1 MGSVQNALV
10 ITGGAS
16 GIGAASLQAALGR
29 NWLVASCD
37 VQPLDSIPKALLSDH
52 SLYVQADV
60 RNSEAMA
67 SFARGALQFFAD
79 RNGGVVPPLGVV
91 ACAGISR
98 RGDPEQVKLMKDINE
113 GGTLNLLRAFADA
126 LAHGGLFV
134 GLSSIVA
141 AEGIAVK
148 GDEEYKLTKIEARR
162 IATEEAARLSVRGF
176 AVAPGAIDTPMTRHE
191 AIFGMLLLGASQVF
205 GKPDHPHH
213 GEITR
218 LAGVPVGS
226 TPADIFAGLLGPA
239 LTGAEEFARVQAS
252 MTRDPSLAGVG
263 KAYMLYTNL
272 KGADGQIRPRAE
284 LIARS
289 AEKLTVLDVVIG
301 PEVVAERMIDQLAT
315 GKVPE
320 GGLLRAYSRNGE
332 NRIRE
337 LLGSFGG

>member
-1 MGSVQNALV
+1 MGPDQNALV

-16 GIGAASLQAALGR
+16 GIGAASVAAALRRG
-29 NWLVASCD
+29 WLVASCD
-37 VQPLDSIPKALLSDH
+37 VQPPENLPTTLRSGHAL
-52 SLYVQADV
+52 YRQADV
-60 RNSEAMA
+60 RSPEALA
-67 SFARGALQFFAD
+67 DFAGAALEFFRGH
-79 RNGGVVPPLGVV
+79 NGGLVPQLGVV

-98 RGDPEQVKLMKDINE
+98 RGDPAQVQLMKDINE
-113 GGTLNLLRAFADA
+113 GGTSNLLRAFESA
-126 LAHGGLFV
+126 LKDGGLFV
-134 GLSSIVA
+134 GMSSIVA

-162 IATEEAARLSVRGF
+162 IATEDAARMDVRGF

-205 GKPDHPHH
+205 GRPDHPHH
-213 GEITR
+213 AEITR
-218 LAGVPVGS
+218 LAGVPEGS
-226 TPADIFAGLLGPA
+226 TPADIFAGLLGPE
-239 LTGAEEFARVQAS
+239 LTTADEFSRVQAS

-284 LIARS
+284 LIAR
-289 AEKLTVLDVVIG
+289 AADMLTALDVVIG
-301 PEVVAERMIDQLAT
+301 PEVVAELMLDQLAK
-315 GKVPE
+315 GEIPE
-320 GGLLRAYSRNGE
+320 DGLLRAYSRNGE